1 MSSDLKDLV
10 AFVNSFSEFG
20 NYTSLNKEGAGG
32 AGAGGE
38 GSGGEAKID
47 GGGEAGK
54 AGEVGEEETVL
65 KFQCE
70 GRHTLTEFTIPE
82 EQYFCDGC
90 RENSEDEGWLKMKG
104 GRVCDYDL
112 CIECS
117 LRRRPAGDVD
127 EEDEDEDEDEDGGKN
142 WLPLESNPVL
152 MSNYTQQLGL
162 DEA

>member
-47 GGGEAGK
+47 GGGEARK

-104 GRVCDYDL
+104 CRVCDYDL

-117 LRRRPAGDVD
+117 PGGGRRGTSTRRTRMRMRMRMGARTGCR
-127 EEDEDEDEDEDGGKN
+127 
-142 WLPLESNPVL
+142 WRA
-152 MSNYTQQLGL
+152 TRC
-162 DEA
+162 

>member
-1 MSSDLKDLV
+1 MS
-10 AFVNSFSEFG
+10 FVNSFSEFG

-32 AGAGGE
+32 EGGGGE

-54 AGEVGEEETVL
+54 VGEEETVL

-70 GRHTLTEFTIPE
+70 GQHTLTEFTIPE

-104 GRVCDYDL
+104 CRICDYDL

-127 EEDEDEDEDEDGGKN
+127 EEDEDEDEDDDGGKN